1 VNQIPQDKRAEMA
14 LVGAL
19 MVHPESYDQCAP
31 LISGKD
37 FYDPTAR
44 AIWQAA
50 ERLHKKGIAID
61 PLTISSELPREVSRT
76 AISGHFRRATGVR
89 AHPIRASGVRF
100 GRS

>member
-1 VNQIPQDKRAEMA
+1 MNQIPQDKRAEMA

-61 PLTISSELPREVSRT
+61 PLTISSELPLEVSRT
-76 AISGHFRRATGVR
+76 AISQAIS
-89 AHPIRASGVRF
+89 ALKD
-100 GRS
+100 